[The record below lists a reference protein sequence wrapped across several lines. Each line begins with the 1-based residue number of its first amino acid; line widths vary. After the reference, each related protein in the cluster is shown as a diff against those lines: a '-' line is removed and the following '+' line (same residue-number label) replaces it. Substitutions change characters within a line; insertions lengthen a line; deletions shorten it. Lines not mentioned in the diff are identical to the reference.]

1 VRGAGLDGEMP
12 NFLNHRRGGWC
23 AVVALLL
30 AVFAAPMAQAATGI
44 RALDTPAIAVKAPGQ
59 VALIAITRAG
69 NRLVA
74 VGEHGVIT
82 FSDDNGAS
90 WVQAAVP
97 VDVTLTSVAF
107 ATPKIG
113 WAAGHYGV
121 ILHTED
127 GGLTWQEQLNG
138 IQANQLTLEAAKA
151 AVAGGDQSPTVALA
165 MKRANYF
172 VTAGPDKPFLSIL
185 VSSPQDVM
193 VFGAYR
199 MAMKTTDGGKTWTDW
214 SLNIGDTHSHNLYD
228 VAGGGND
235 IFIAGETG
243 LVFHSTDGGQSF
255 PEVTAPTDATL
266 FTVLQTKDGGVFVC
280 GVAGNAFRSS
290 DAGQSWQPV
299 NLGTVSNLTGGRVLP
314 SGAVVVVSE
323 AGNLFI
329 STDNAHSFTAL
340 PQVEPMSLYD
350 VTQAANGDLIA
361 IGSLGTAVIPAADL
375 QKSSK
380 GA

>member
-1 VRGAGLDGEMP
+1 MLT
-12 NFLNHRRGGWC
+12 FYNHHWRSA
-23 AVVALLL
+23 AVLFLL
-30 AVFAAPMAQAATGI
+30 AVFAPAAALAATGI

-59 VALIAITRAG
+59 VALIAITNAG
-69 NRLVA
+69 TRLVA
-74 VGEHGVIT
+74 VGEHGVIAY
-82 FSDDNGAS
+82 SDDNGAS
-90 WVQAAVP
+90 WTQAAVP

-121 ILHTED
+121 ILRTDD
-127 GGLTWQEQLNG
+127 GGVTWQEQLNG
-138 IQANQLTLEAAKA
+138 IQANELTLEAAKA
-151 AVAGGDQSPTVALA
+151 AVADGNQAPTVALA

-172 VTAGPDKPFLSIL
+172 VAAGPDKPFLSIL
-185 VSSPQDVM
+185 VTSKQDVM

-199 MAMKTTDGGKTWTDW
+199 MVMKTTDGGKTWTDW

-228 VAGGGND
+228 VTGGGND
-235 IFIAGETG
+235 IVIAGETG
-243 LVFHSTDGGQSF
+243 LVFVSTDGGQTF

-266 FTVLQTKDGGVFVC
+266 FTVLRTADGAVFVC

-290 DAGQSWQPV
+290 DGGQSWQPV
-299 NLGTVSNLTGGRVLP
+299 NMGTGANLTGGRVLP
-314 SGAVVVVSE
+314 SGAVLVVSE

-329 STDNAHSFTAL
+329 STDNARSFTAL

-350 VTQAANGDLIA
+350 VTQAANGDIVA
-361 IGSLGTAVIPAADL
+361 VGNLGAVVIPAADL
-375 QKSSK
+375 PKTSK

>member
-1 VRGAGLDGEMP
+1 MLNV
-12 NFLNHRRGGWC
+12 LNHHWR
-23 AVVALLL
+23 AAALVCLL
-30 AVFAAPMAQAATGI
+30 ALFAAPAAPAATGI
-44 RALDTPAIAVKAPGQ
+44 RALDTPAITVKAPGQ
-59 VALIAITRAG
+59 VALIAITSAG

-82 FSDDNGAS
+82 YSDDNGAS
-90 WVQAAVP
+90 WTQAAVP
-97 VDVTLTSVAF
+97 VDVTLTTVAF
-107 ATPKIG
+107 ATPEIG

-121 ILHTED
+121 ILHTAD

-138 IQANQLTLEAAKA
+138 IQANQLTMDAAKA
-151 AVAGGDQSPTVALA
+151 ATASGDQSPTAALA
-165 MKRANYF
+165 MKRAGYF
-172 VTAGPDKPFLSIL
+172 VAAGPDKPFLSML
-185 VSSPQDVM
+185 VTSPQDVM

-199 MAMKTTDGGKTWTDW
+199 MVMKTTDGGKTWTDW

-228 VAGGGND
+228 VAGGAND

-243 LVFHSTDGGQSF
+243 LVFHSTDGGQTF

-266 FTVLQTKDGGVFVC
+266 FTVLQTKDGAVFVC

-290 DAGQSWQPV
+290 DGGQSWQPV
-299 NLGTVSNLTGGRVLP
+299 NMGTSANLTAGRVLP
-314 SGAVVVVSE
+314 SGAVLVVSE

-350 VTQAANGDLIA
+350 VTQAANGDIVA
-361 IGSLGTAVIPAADL
+361 VGNLGAVVIPAADL
-375 QKSSK
+375 PKTSQ